1 MALKAA
7 REASGKT
14 QTGVAHEV
22 GVAVRLYQDYEYGK
36 RNPSVRTA
44 IRIASALG
52 STVEVL
58 FSSDNTLDDI
68 IPSKAHAVK
77 CRLEAVA
84 SRED

>member
-1 MALKAA
+1 MNVALKAA

-14 QTGVAHEV
+14 QTGVAHE
-22 GVAVRLYQDYEYGK
+22 VAVRLYQDYEYGK

-58 FSSDNTLDDI
+58 FSSSDTTPDVI
-68 IPSKAHAVK
+68 IPSKARAVK
-77 CRLEAVA
+77 GEK
-84 SRED
+84 

>member
-44 IRIASALG
+44 IRIASALD
-52 STVEVL
+52 STVEAL
-58 FSSDNTLDDI
+58 FSGSDTTPDDI
-68 IPSKAHAVK
+68 IPSKARTVK
-77 CRLEAVA
+77 HCP
-84 SRED
+84 